1 MEKYNTLGSRIK
13 ELRQS
18 LSLSQV
24 ELAQQLHCTQ
34 AALSQYESGSREPGL
49 QELVKIAT
57 ALQTS
62 TDYLLGLTHIK
73 SIDADIKKI
82 GDYLGLSEESIKIL
96 RDFYWEHKRKTT
108 KDYLENE
115 VKGYSDYVPGD
126 EAYEQ
131 DFSDMLQFRQQ
142 DLDDYLKFINK
153 FICSSAFKI
162 MSHCLCNN
170 LFVERT
176 IYDVLRVAVKRY
188 DEIESALFETTNE
201 AEKAY
206 CLIEDS
212 EDYIQKY
219 SLNIF
224 DAQTAVLDFCKDF
237 TRLEVIKELDYKESF
252 YKKIR
257 FNIYHHTRPMFE
269 SNDFSVKKLN
279 EALTE
284 DVFQVNTKIIELLK
298 DMG

>member
-18 LSLSQV
+18 LSLSQA

-96 RDFYWEHKRKTT
+96 RDFYWEHKEKTG
-108 KDYLENE
+108 KDYLEKE
-115 VKGYSDYVPGD
+115 VKLDMGSVPGD
-126 EAYEQ
+126 ETYEQ
-131 DFSDMLQFRQQ
+131 DFSDMSQYYQQ
-142 DLDDYLKFINK
+142 DLGDYMKFINQ

-162 MSHCLCNN
+162 MSLCLCNN

-176 IYDVLRVAVKRY
+176 IYDVLRVAVRRY
-188 DEIESALFETTNE
+188 DEIESVLFETNE
-201 AEKAY
+201 VKKAHG
-206 CLIEDS
+206 LIEDS
-212 EDYIQKY
+212 EDFLKKY

-224 DAQTAVLDFCKDF
+224 EAQTAILDFCKKF
-237 TRLEVIKELDYKESF
+237 TRLEAIKELDYKESF
-252 YKKIR
+252 YQKIH
-257 FNIYHHTRPMFE
+257 FNIYHHTHSMYE
-269 SNDFSVKKLN
+269 SDNYSVKKLN
-279 EALTE
+279 QALSE
-284 DVFQVNTKIIELLK
+284 DVFQVNSKINELLK
-298 DMG
+298 DIN

>member
-18 LSLSQV
+18 LSLSQA

-49 QELVKIAT
+49 QDLVKIAT

-96 RDFYWEHKRKTT
+96 RDFYWEHKEKTG
-108 KDYLENE
+108 KDYLEKE
-115 VKGYSDYVPGD
+115 VKFGMGSVPGD
-126 EAYEQ
+126 ETYEQ
-131 DFSDMLQFRQQ
+131 DFSDMSQYYQQ
-142 DLDDYLKFINK
+142 DLGDYMKFINQ

-162 MSHCLCNN
+162 MSFCLCNN

-176 IYDVLRVAVKRY
+176 IYDVLRVTVRKY
-188 DEIESALFETTNE
+188 DEIESALFETNE
-201 AEKAY
+201 VKKAY
-206 CLIEDS
+206 SLIDDS
-212 EDYIQKY
+212 EDFLKKY

-224 DAQTAVLDFCKDF
+224 EAQTAILDFCKKF
-237 TRLEVIKELDYKESF
+237 THLEIIKELDYKESF
-252 YKKIR
+252 YQKIYY
-257 FNIYHHTRPMFE
+257 NIYHHTHSMYE
-269 SNDFSVKKLN
+269 SDNYSVEKLN
-279 EALTE
+279 QALSE
-284 DVFQVNTKIIELLK
+284 DIFQVNSKIIELLK